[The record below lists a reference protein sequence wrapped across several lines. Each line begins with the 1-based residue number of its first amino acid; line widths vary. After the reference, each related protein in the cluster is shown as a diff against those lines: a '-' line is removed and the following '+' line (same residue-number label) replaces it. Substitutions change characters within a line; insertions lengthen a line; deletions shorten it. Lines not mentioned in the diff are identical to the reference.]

1 MEILLLFIFIF
12 YGFFILF
19 IISGLFRHNTINS
32 FSEKKLPSVS
42 IIIAAR
48 NEEENLP
55 KLIEDLSRQDYPLE
69 KLEIII
75 VNDRSTDRTSNI
87 LNEANKKYT
96 FINSININKTSSQM
110 TPKKNALNKGI
121 LQSSGKIILSTDA
134 DCRVGKSW
142 TMSMVNSTLKSNG
155 ISIGFSKVCASSL
168 FEKYQLIDF
177 LGIMIS
183 NAGASGWGHFW
194 SGTGQNLAYFRKDY
208 DEINGFKSVR
218 NEVSG
223 DDMYLVQEISK
234 IKTGFI
240 NIDPKSYVQTKPMK
254 TLKSFINQRIRWAS
268 NSRKN
273 FKSNQL
279 FFSFLTSAFLSNTF
293 LMFSFII
300 GNNWIL
306 FFLIKY
312 FLEGL
317 VLFLGGKLF
326 NTRINLFVYTLWA
339 IFQPLYIPFVAIM
352 GLRNKYNWKP

>member
-1 MEILLLFIFIF
+1 MEIFLLLFFIIYAF
-12 YGFFILF
+12 YILF
-19 IISGLFRHNTINS
+19 IISGLFRHNTIKP
-32 FSEKKLPSVS
+32 FSEEELPSAS

-48 NEEENLP
+48 NEEKNLP
-55 KLIEDLSRQDYPLE
+55 KLIKNLCRQDYPLE

-75 VNDRSTDRTSNI
+75 VNDRSTDRTSEI
-87 LNEANKKYT
+87 LKETNKKYK
-96 FINSININKTSSQM
+96 FIKSININNTSSEM

-121 LQSSGKIILSTDA
+121 LKSRGKIIVSTDA

-142 TMSMVNSTLKSNG
+142 VMSMVNSTLKSNG
-155 ISIGFSKVCASSL
+155 ISIGFSKVSASSF

-177 LGIMIS
+177 LGIIIS

-194 SGTGQNLAYFRKDY
+194 SGTGQNLAYFREDY
-208 DEINGFKSVR
+208 DNINGFEPVR
-218 NEVSG
+218 NDVSG
-223 DDMYLVQEISK
+223 DDMYLVQSISK

-240 NIDPKSYVQTKPMK
+240 NIDPLSFVETKPMK

-273 FKSNQL
+273 FKNNI
-279 FFSFLTSAFLSNTF
+279 FFFTFLTSALLSNI
-293 LMFSFII
+293 FII
-300 GNNWIL
+300 YSFVIGSNWAL
-306 FFLIKY
+306 LFLIKY
-312 FLEGL
+312 FLEGV

-326 NTRINLFVYTLWA
+326 NTNINVFIYTLWS

>member
-1 MEILLLFIFIF
+1 MEMFLLFIFVI
-12 YGFFILF
+12 YGFYILF
-19 IISGLFRHNTINS
+19 IISGLFRHNTIKS
-32 FSEKKLPSVS
+32 FSEKELPSAS

-48 NEEENLP
+48 NEEKNLP
-55 KLIEDLSRQDYPLE
+55 NLIEDLSKQDYPLD

-75 VNDRSTDRTSNI
+75 VNDRSTDKTSEL
-87 LNEANKKYT
+87 LNEANKKYE
-96 FINSININKTSSQM
+96 FINSINITKTSSEM
-110 TPKKNALNKGI
+110 TPKKNALNRGI
-121 LQSSGKIILSTDA
+121 LKSKGEIIVSTDA

-142 TMSMVNSTLKSNG
+142 VMSMVNSTLKSNG
-155 ISIGFSKVCASSL
+155 ISIGYSKVSASSL

-177 LGIMIS
+177 LGIIIS
-183 NAGASGWGHFW
+183 NAGASGWGCFW
-194 SGTGQNLAYFRKDY
+194 SGTGQNLAYFREDY
-208 DEINGFKSVR
+208 DNINGFESVR

-223 DDMYLVQEISK
+223 DDMYLVQSISK

-240 NIDPKSYVQTKPMK
+240 NINPESYVQTKPMK

-273 FKSNQL
+273 FKNNL
-279 FFSFLTSAFLSNTF
+279 FFFTFLTSAFISNIF
-293 LMFSFII
+293 LMYSFII

-312 FLEGL
+312 LLEGL

-339 IFQPLYIPFVAIM
+339 IFQPLYIPLVAIL
-352 GLRNKYNWKP
+352 GLRNKYSWKP